1 MIELNRPQMLVQMIQ
16 ANETW
21 LLWGRGT
28 GKTVGGIG
36 PWMARVAE
44 AMPGHLGGIFGKDFE
59 TIEKNILPKFIQG
72 MELAGYYRDQHF
84 VIGKRPPWKA
94 KCLYSIKKWDKTIA
108 WHNGTVF
115 QEVSLYNKGSANAF
129 DFQSGVFDE
138 VKFMDPRQL
147 EDEVYPTFRG
157 YDHLFGHKPE
167 YLSKIYATDKF
178 EDYIRIK
185 WILGKRKQVDPR
197 KIETVIKLQLHL
209 SELEAKLSSPGNQRN
224 AIEKY
229 IRHIQARLTMLRK
242 DLVYVS
248 EASAVENQRNLG
260 DKWLADKKRTMGS
273 YEYNVAIL
281 NQDPLSADD
290 SFYPTLTE
298 KNLYTYEQGY
308 DYRPDAPMIIAMDY
322 QHSVA
327 PMCVV
332 QQHQL
337 SWEDRPSIN
346 FINEFYTLAPKGLHE
361 CIDAFCTYYAAHRY
375 KTMYYVYDQT
385 AIGERQSAT
394 RYKDI
399 VVQHF
404 RSKGWNV
411 VELYTGMPPQHFMKY
426 ERIKTWL
433 EAPPTQTRLIRF
445 NKDRCE
451 KTLISMQGSA
461 AVVEKG
467 KTKKDK
473 KYELTHRYPGLDQ
486 SETTHFSDCVDMLLW
501 YFFGM
506 NKEVASGERSS
517 VGFR

>member
-1 MIELNRPQMLVQMIQ
+1 MLVQMVQ

-21 LLWGRGT
+21 LLWARGT

-44 AMPGHLGGIFGKDFE
+44 AMPGHLSGIFGKDFE

-72 MELAGYYRDQHF
+72 MEMAGYYRDQHF

-94 KCLYSIKKWDKTIA
+94 KCLYSIKKWDRTIA

-129 DFQSGVFDE
+129 DFQSGIFDE

-157 YDHLFGHKPE
+157 YAHLFSHKPE
-167 YLSKIYATDKF
+167 YLAKIYATDKY
-178 EDYIRIK
+178 EDYIKVK
-185 WILGKRKQVDPR
+185 WILDKRKQVDQR
-197 KIETVIKLQLHL
+197 KIDIVIKLQLHL
-209 SELEAKLSSPGNQRN
+209 SDLYQKLEKPGNKKVQ
-224 AIEKY
+224 IETD
-229 IRHIQARLTMLRK
+229 IRHVKARLTMLRK

-248 EASAVENQRNLG
+248 EASAVENQGNLG
-260 DKWLADKKRTMGS
+260 DKWLADKKRTMGT

-281 NQDPLSADD
+281 NIDPISAED
-290 SFYPTLTE
+290 SFYPTLS
-298 KNLYTYEQGY
+298 NANMYTYDHGY
-308 DYRPDAPMIIAMDY
+308 DYRPDAPIIIAMDY

-327 PMCVV
+327 PMTVV
-332 QQHQL
+332 QQHRL
-337 SWEDRPSIN
+337 PWETKPSIN
-346 FINEFYTLAPKGLHE
+346 FINEFYAMAPKGIHE
-361 CIDAFCTYYAAHRY
+361 CIDQFCEFYASHHY
-375 KTMYYVYDQT
+375 KTVYYVYDQT

-399 VVQHF
+399 VVGHF

-411 VELYTGMPPQHFMKY
+411 VELYTGMPPQHYMKY
-426 ERIKTWL
+426 ERMKTWL
-433 EAPPTQTRLIRF
+433 EGPAEQTRLIRF
-445 NKDRCE
+445 NKETCI
-451 KTLISMQGSA
+451 KTLISMQGSG
-461 AVVEKG
+461 AVVESG
-467 KTKKDK
+467 KTKKNK

-501 YFFGM
+501 YFFGF
-506 NKEVASGERSS
+506 NKDVVIAERSGIA
-517 VGFR
+517 VR

>member
-1 MIELNRPQMLVQMIQ
+1 MLVQMVQ

-21 LLWGRGT
+21 LLWARGT

-72 MELAGYYRDQHF
+72 MEMAGYYRDQHF
-84 VIGKRPPWKA
+84 VIGKRPPWKT

-138 VKFMDPRQL
+138 VKFMDRNQL

-167 YLSKIYATDKF
+167 YLAKIYATDKY
-178 EDYIRIK
+178 EDYIKVK
-185 WILGKRKQVDPR
+185 WILDKRKQVDHR
-197 KIETVIKLQLHL
+197 KIENVIKLQLHL
-209 SELEAKLSSPGNQRN
+209 SDLYTKLDNPGNQRHT
-224 AIEKY
+224 IERY
-229 IRHIQARLTMLRK
+229 IKQIKARLTMLRK

-248 EASAVENQRNLG
+248 EASAIENQSNLG
-260 DKWLADKKRTMGS
+260 DKWLRDKKRTMGD
-273 YEYNVAIL
+273 YEYKVAIL
-281 NQDPLSADD
+281 NHDPISAED
-290 SFYPTLTE
+290 SFYPTLSGD
-298 KNLYTYEQGY
+298 NLYQDDQGM
-308 DYRPDAPMIIAMDY
+308 DYRPDVPFVIAMDY

-327 PMCVV
+327 PMTVT

-337 SWEDRPSIN
+337 SWETKPSIN

-361 CIDAFCTYYAAHRY
+361 CIDAFCTYYMGHRY
-375 KTMYYVYDQT
+375 KTVYYVYDQT

-399 VVQHF
+399 VVNHF

-411 VELYTGMPPQHFMKY
+411 VECYTGMPPQHYMKY
-426 ERIKTWL
+426 ERMKTWMQGP
-433 EAPPTQTRLIRF
+433 EAQSRLIRF
-445 NKDRCE
+445 NKDKCV
-451 KTLISMQGSA
+451 KTLISMQGSG

-473 KYELTHRYPGLDQ
+473 KYEMTHRYPGLDQ

-501 YFFGM
+501 YYFGLG
-506 NKEVASGERSS
+506 KEVKASTGAGL
-517 VGFR
+517 GFR